1 MEKYIK
7 IKLEGD
13 AYPSDFSGGLTLTWS
28 QTAHIFME
36 TAENTIEDERGY
48 MSDINGKV
56 RDDARLTEYSVTF
69 VNNSDK
75 TAVLELLS
83 SFAF

>member
-1 MEKYIK
+1 MLIRLIFQEDLRLPEVRQRIYSWKRQK
-7 IKLEGD
+7 ILLKTN
-13 AYPSDFSGGLTLTWS
+13 GG
-28 QTAHIFME
+28 
-36 TAENTIEDERGY
+36 GY
-48 MSDINGKV
+48 TSDINGKV
-56 RDDARLTEYSVTF
+56 RDDARFTEYSVTF

>member
-1 MEKYIK
+1 
-7 IKLEGD
+7 
-13 AYPSDFSGGLTLTWS
+13 
-28 QTAHIFME
+28 ME
-36 TAENTIEDERGY
+36 TAENTIEDERGCT
-48 MSDINGKV
+48 SDINGKV
-56 RDDARLTEYSVTF
+56 RDDARFTEYSVTF

>member
-1 MEKYIK
+1 MLIRLIFQEDLRLPEVRQRIYSWKRQK
-7 IKLEGD
+7 ILLKTN
-13 AYPSDFSGGLTLTWS
+13 GGTT
-28 QTAHIFME
+28 
-36 TAENTIEDERGY
+36 
-48 MSDINGKV
+48 SDINGKV
-56 RDDARLTEYSVTF
+56 RDDARFTEYSVTF

>member
-1 MEKYIK
+1 MLIRLIFQEDLRLPEVRQRIYSWKRQK
-7 IKLEGD
+7 ILLKTN
-13 AYPSDFSGGLTLTWS
+13 GG
-28 QTAHIFME
+28 
-36 TAENTIEDERGY
+36 GY
-48 MSDINGKV
+48 TSDINGKV

>member
-1 MEKYIK
+1 MLIRLIFQEDLRLPEVRQRIYSWKRQK
-7 IKLEGD
+7 ILLKTN
-13 AYPSDFSGGLTLTWS
+13 GGTT
-28 QTAHIFME
+28 
-36 TAENTIEDERGY
+36 
-48 MSDINGKV
+48 SDINGKV